1 MIGYLKQFVEGKKP
15 KVTRAQVLG
24 ARPVRNPRVEWE
36 RGALHEERP
45 KVVLLRV
52 PRRSDRLGNFMA
64 RMFRLPSHRRI
75 ELDEMGSD
83 VWEMCD
89 GTLTVDALT
98 RAVCAKYRLNR
109 RQGEASVTAYMRM
122 LAERRLLALRTG
134 NRKAEPS
141 KAGAESSGGRRSKN
155 ERRDQAAHGAKR
167 GSGR

>member
-1 MIGYLKQFVEGKKP
+1 MIGYLKQYIEGKKP
-15 KVTRAQVLG
+15 RVSRAQVLG

-36 RGALHEERP
+36 RGAWHEDRP
-45 KVVLLRV
+45 QVVMLRV
-52 PRRSDRLGNFMA
+52 PRRADRVGNFMA
-64 RMFRLPSHRRI
+64 RMFRLPSHRKI

-122 LAERRLLALRTG
+122 LAERRLLALKTG
-134 NRKAEPS
+134 TRKAEPS
-141 KAGAESSGGRRSKN
+141 RGGSESSGGRSKH
-155 ERRDQAAHGAKR
+155 ERRGRAATR
-167 GSGR
+167 R